1 MKKYSEN
8 RVLAG
13 TVCALCALISVF
25 GLGGWKLKG
34 QYDKTVAL
42 FTQGDGDGSRYCM
55 EAYLDRASEYA
66 MELSEESRQ
75 YLSDETDLST
85 EEIFTEVHYIF
96 CEGMP
101 RFCTFA

>member
-1 MKKYSEN
+1 MFLKKYSEN

-42 FTQGDGDGSRYCM
+42 FTQGDGDGSRYS
-55 EAYLDRASEYA
+55 AQIGYLGRGSQTIDVNVVVS
-66 MELSEESRQ
+66 
-75 YLSDETDLST
+75 
-85 EEIFTEVHYIF
+85 HY
-96 CEGMP
+96 G
-101 RFCTFA
+101 

>member
-75 YLSDETDLST
+75 YLSDE
-85 EEIFTEVHYIF
+85 EQAARVE
-96 CEGMP
+96 
-101 RFCTFA
+101 